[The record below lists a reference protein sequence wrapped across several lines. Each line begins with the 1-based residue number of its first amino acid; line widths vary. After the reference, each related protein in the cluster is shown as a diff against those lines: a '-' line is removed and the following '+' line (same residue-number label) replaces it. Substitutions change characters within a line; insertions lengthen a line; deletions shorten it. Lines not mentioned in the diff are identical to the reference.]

1 MVYATFVSPFARCQS
16 VGENRKTE
24 KKKNVWKVRENISK
38 PRKTFKKVQQQLREK
53 MVEKGQK
60 NKAI

>member
-1 MVYATFVSPFARCQS
+1 MPHLFRLLPGVRASA
-16 VGENRKTE
+16 KIAKLK